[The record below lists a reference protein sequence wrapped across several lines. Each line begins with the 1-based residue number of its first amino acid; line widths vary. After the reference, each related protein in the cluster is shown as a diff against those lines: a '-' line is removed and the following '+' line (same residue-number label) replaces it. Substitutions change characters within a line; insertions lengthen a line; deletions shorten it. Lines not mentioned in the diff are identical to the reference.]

1 MRKLRLGHWN
11 RVCACV
17 VGPVG
22 RLETVPV
29 GLHRHARRIRIPPT
43 EVAAVDP
50 EELIIQLVLVA
61 QVAASAYTPSYS
73 GAFDLQ
79 PISIAYVGLAG
90 ALWLLRCVHGA
101 PLND

>member
-1 MRKLRLGHWN
+1 VRKLRLGHWN

-17 VGPVG
+17 IGPAG

-61 QVAASAYTPSYS
+61 QVAASADTPRT
-73 GAFDLQ
+73 ACVRLQ
-79 PISIAYVGLAG
+79 LISIAYVGLAR